1 MSVRPGGAVSDRG
14 MAIELTTPDV
24 DGLGEALDALRA
36 WQDDAAPLQL
46 HPGDVGWF
54 WRFGATATAAAVRT
68 WRRDGR
74 VVAVGLLDGPD
85 LLRLGIAPDLQR
97 DDELARRLADDAG
110 RPERGVLGEGGASV
124 EAPVGALVDEYL
136 AVAGWRVDERW
147 ALLRR
152 DLAAPVEDPAVR
164 VREVGPPEAAAWAE
178 TLRSSFG
185 GTRAAPE
192 RWHALATGLP
202 YADARCLVVHDGSP
216 GGGPSDGETPDGGPG
231 PAVAVIGVWSAGPGR
246 PGLIEPMG
254 VHADHRGRG
263 LGRAVTL
270 AGLVALRELG
280 ASSALVATPASNV
293 GGVATYVSAGFTHL
307 PERFDRRRE
316 AG

>member
-1 MSVRPGGAVSDRG
+1 MIETSTPG
-14 MAIELTTPDV
+14 V
-24 DGLGEALDALRA
+24 DGLGEVVDVLGA

-54 WRFGATATAAAVRT
+54 WRYGAPATAAALRT

-74 VVAVGLLDGPD
+74 VLAVGLLDGPD
-85 LLRLGIAPDLQR
+85 LLRFAIAPDLLH
-97 DDELARRLADDAG
+97 DEELAHRLADDAT

-124 EAPVGALVDEYL
+124 EAPVGARVDEHL
-136 AVAGWRVDERW
+136 AAAGWRVDERW

-152 DLAAPVEDPAVR
+152 DLAAPVEEPGVR
-164 VREVGPPEAAAWAE
+164 VREVGPPEAGAWAE

-192 RWHALATGLP
+192 RWHALASGLP
-202 YADARCLVVHDGSP
+202 YAGARCLVVHDGP
-216 GGGPSDGETPDGGPG
+216 PVGGPLVGGPSDGESADVGLG

-270 AGLVALRELG
+270 AGLAALRELG

>member
-1 MSVRPGGAVSDRG
+1 M
-14 MAIELTTPDV
+14 IETRTPDV
-24 DGLGEALDALRA
+24 DGLGEVVDVLRA

-54 WRFGATATAAAVRT
+54 WRFGAPATAVALRT

-85 LLRLGIAPDLQR
+85 LLRLAIAPDQLH
-97 DDELARRLADDAG
+97 DDELALRLADDAT

-124 EAPVGALVDEYL
+124 EAPAGARVDAHL
-136 AVAGWRVDERW
+136 AAAGWRVDERW

-152 DLAAPVEDPAVR
+152 DLAVPVEEPGVR
-164 VREVGPPEAAAWAE
+164 VREVGPSEAGAWAE

-202 YADARCLVVHDGSP
+202 YADAHCLVLHDGP
-216 GGGPSDGETPDGGPG
+216 PVDGPLVGGPSDGEAADAGLA

-270 AGLVALRELG
+270 AGLAALRELG

-293 GGVATYVSAGFTHL
+293 GGVATYVAAGFTHL
-307 PERFDRRRE
+307 PERFDRRRQV
-316 AG
+316 G

>member
-1 MSVRPGGAVSDRG
+1 MTIETRTPG
-14 MAIELTTPDV
+14 V
-24 DGLGEALDALRA
+24 DELGEVVDVLRS

-46 HPGDVGWF
+46 HPGDVGWY
-54 WRFGATATAAAVRT
+54 WRFGAPATAAAVRT
-68 WRRDGR
+68 WRREGR

-124 EAPVGALVDEYL
+124 EAPVGALVDEHL
-136 AVAGWRVDERW
+136 SAAGWRVDERW

-152 DLAAPVEDPAVR
+152 DLAAPVEDPGVR
-164 VREVGPPEAAAWAE
+164 VREVGPPHAPAWAE
-178 TLRSSFG
+178 TLRSAFG

-192 RWHALATGLP
+192 RWHTLATGLP
-202 YADARCLVVHDGSP
+202 YADARCLVVHDGP
-216 GGGPSDGETPDGGPG
+216 PDGGQPVRGPSDGEAADVGLG

-254 VHADHRGRG
+254 VHADRRGRG

-270 AGLVALRELG
+270 AGLAALRELG

>member
-1 MSVRPGGAVSDRG
+1 MVIGL
-14 MAIELTTPDV
+14 ETPEV
-24 DGLGEALDALRA
+24 QGLGEALDALRA

-54 WRFGATATAAAVRT
+54 WRFGAPATAAALRT

-85 LLRLGIAPDLQR
+85 LLRLAIVPDLVH
-97 DDELARRLADDAG
+97 DDELAHRLADDAT

-124 EAPVGALVDEYL
+124 EAPVGALVDEHL
-136 AVAGWRVDERW
+136 AAAGWHVDERW

-152 DLAAPVEDPAVR
+152 DLADPVEDPGVL

-185 GTRAAPE
+185 GLRAAPA

-202 YADARCLVVHDGSP
+202 YADARCLVVH
-216 GGGPSDGETPDGGPG
+216 GGASDGETPDGGPG

-270 AGLVALRELG
+270 AGLAALRDLG

-293 GGVATYVSAGFTHL
+293 GGVATYVSAGFEHL
-307 PERFDRRRE
+307 PARHDRRRDD
-316 AG
+316 G

>member
-1 MSVRPGGAVSDRG
+1 MIETSTPG
-14 MAIELTTPDV
+14 V
-24 DGLGEALDALRA
+24 DGLGEVVDVLRA
-36 WQDDAAPLQL
+36 WQDDAGPLQL

-54 WRFGATATAAAVRT
+54 WRFGAPATAAALRT

-85 LLRLGIAPDLQR
+85 LLRLGIAPDLLH
-97 DDELARRLADDAG
+97 DDELAHRLADDAT
-110 RPERGVLGEGGASV
+110 RPERGVLGEDGASV
-124 EAPVGALVDEYL
+124 EAPVGARVDEHL
-136 AVAGWRVDERW
+136 AAAGWRVEERW

-152 DLAAPVEDPAVR
+152 DLAAPVEEPVVR
-164 VREVGPPEAAAWAE
+164 VREVGPSEAGAWAE

-185 GTRAAPE
+185 GPRAAPE

-202 YADARCLVVHDGSP
+202 YADARCLVVRDGP
-216 GGGPSDGETPDGGPG
+216 PVGGPSDGEAVDAGPG
-231 PAVAVIGVWSAGPGR
+231 PAVAVIGVWSAGQGR

-270 AGLVALRELG
+270 AGLAALRELG
-280 ASSALVATPASNV
+280 ASSALVATPASNA

>member
-1 MSVRPGGAVSDRG
+1 M
-14 MAIELTTPDV
+14 IETSTPDV
-24 DGLGEALDALRA
+24 DRLGAVVDVLRA

-54 WRFGATATAAAVRT
+54 WRFGAPATAAALRT

-85 LLRLGIAPDLQR
+85 LLRFAIAPDLLH
-97 DDELARRLADDAG
+97 DEELAHRLADDAT

-124 EAPVGALVDEYL
+124 EAPVGARVDEHL
-136 AVAGWRVDERW
+136 AAAGWRVDERW

-152 DLAAPVEDPAVR
+152 DLAAPVETSGVR

-178 TLRSSFG
+178 TLRSSFA

-192 RWHALATGLP
+192 RWHALASGLP
-202 YADARCLVVHDGSP
+202 YADARCLVVHDGPP
-216 GGGPSDGETPDGGPG
+216 GDGPPVGGPSDGEAADAGPG
-231 PAVAVIGVWSAGPGR
+231 TAVAVIGVWSAGPGR

-270 AGLVALRELG
+270 AGLAALRELG
-280 ASSALVATPASNV
+280 SSSALVATPASNV

-307 PERFDRRRE
+307 PERFDRRRD
-316 AG
+316 GS

>member
-1 MSVRPGGAVSDRG
+1 MT
-14 MAIELTTPDV
+14 IETRTLGV
-24 DGLGEALDALRA
+24 DELGEVVDVLRS

-46 HPGDVGWF
+46 HPGDVGWY
-54 WRFGATATAAAVRT
+54 WRFGAPATAAALRT

-97 DDELARRLADDAG
+97 DDELARRLAEDAG
-110 RPERGVLGEGGASV
+110 RPERGVLGPGGASV
-124 EAPVGALVDEYL
+124 EAPVGALVDEHL
-136 AVAGWRVDERW
+136 AAAGWRVDERW

-152 DLAAPVEDPAVR
+152 DLAAPVEDSGVR
-164 VREVGPPEAAAWAE
+164 AREVGPSEAAAWAE
-178 TLRSSFG
+178 ALRSSFG

-202 YADARCLVVHDGSP
+202 YADARCLLVHDGAAV
-216 GGGPSDGETPDGGPG
+216 PDD
-231 PAVAVIGVWSAGPGR
+231 PARAGHEPAAAVIAVWSAGPGR

-254 VHADHRGRG
+254 VHADHRRRG

-270 AGLVALRELG
+270 AGLAALRALG

-293 GGVATYVSAGFTHL
+293 GGVATYVAAGFVHL

-316 AG
+316 AV

>member
-1 MSVRPGGAVSDRG
+1 MV
-14 MAIELTTPDV
+14 IELETPEV
-24 DGLGEALDALRA
+24 DELGEALDALRT

-97 DDELARRLADDAG
+97 DDELARRLAEDAG

-124 EAPVGALVDEYL
+124 EAPVGALVDEHL
-136 AVAGWRVDERW
+136 AAAGWRVDERW

-152 DLAAPVEDPAVR
+152 DLAAPVEDPGVR
-164 VREVGPPEAAAWAE
+164 VREVGPSEAAAWAE
-178 TLRSSFG
+178 ALRSSFG

-202 YADARCLVVHDGSP
+202 YADARCLVVQDGP
-216 GGGPSDGETPDGGPG
+216 PVVGD
-231 PAVAVIGVWSAGPGR
+231 PADIATGSAAAVIAVWSAGPGR

-254 VHADHRGRG
+254 VHAEHRGRG

-270 AGLVALRELG
+270 AGLAALRALG

-316 AG
+316 AR

>member
-1 MSVRPGGAVSDRG
+1 MV
-14 MAIELTTPDV
+14 IERETPEA
-24 DGLGEALDALRA
+24 DGLGEPLDALRA

-54 WRFGATATAAAVRT
+54 WRFGAPATAAALRT

-85 LLRLGIAPDLQR
+85 LLRLAIAPDLLR
-97 DDELARRLADDAG
+97 DDELAHRLADDAT

-124 EAPVGALVDEYL
+124 EAPVGALVDEHL
-136 AVAGWRVDERW
+136 AAAGWRVDERW

-152 DLAAPVEDPAVR
+152 DLADPVEDPGVR

-185 GTRAAPE
+185 GTRAVPE
-192 RWHALATGLP
+192 RWHALASGLP
-202 YADARCLVVHDGSP
+202 YAEARCLVVHDGP
-216 GGGPSDGETPDGGPG
+216 PVAGPPDGEAADGEAVDVGG
-231 PAVAVIGVWSAGPGR
+231 ATAVAVIGVWSAGPRR

-254 VHADHRGRG
+254 VHAAHRGRG

-270 AGLVALRELG
+270 AGLAALRELG
-280 ASSALVATPASNV
+280 SSSALVATPASNV

-307 PERFDRRRE
+307 PERFDRRRD
-316 AG
+316 GS

>member
-1 MSVRPGGAVSDRG
+1 M
-14 MAIELTTPDV
+14 IETSTPDV
-24 DGLGEALDALRA
+24 DGLGAVVDVLRA
-36 WQDDAAPLQL
+36 WQDDATPLQL

-54 WRFGATATAAAVRT
+54 WRFGAPATAAALRT
-68 WRRDGR
+68 WCRDGR

-85 LLRLGIAPDLQR
+85 LLRLAIAPDLLH
-97 DDELARRLADDAG
+97 DDELAHRLADDAA

-124 EAPVGALVDEYL
+124 EAPVGARVDEHL
-136 AVAGWRVDERW
+136 AAAGWCVDERW

-152 DLAAPVEDPAVR
+152 DLAAPVEEPAVR

-192 RWHALATGLP
+192 RWHALASGLP
-202 YADARCLVVHDGSP
+202 YADARCLVVHDGP
-216 GGGPSDGETPDGGPG
+216 RLGGPLVGGPSDDVATDVAPG

-270 AGLVALRELG
+270 AGLAALRELG
-280 ASSALVATPASNV
+280 ASSALVATPASNA

-307 PERFDRRRE
+307 PERFDRRRD
-316 AG
+316 GS

>member
-1 MSVRPGGAVSDRG
+1 MV
-14 MAIELTTPDV
+14 IELETPEV

-54 WRFGATATAAAVRT
+54 WRFGAPATAAALRT

-85 LLRLGIAPDLQR
+85 LLRLAIAPELLH
-97 DDELARRLADDAG
+97 DDELAHRLADDAT

-124 EAPVGALVDEYL
+124 EAPVGAVVDRHL
-136 AVAGWRVDERW
+136 AAEGWRVDERW

-152 DLAAPVEDPAVR
+152 DLVDPVEDPGVR

-178 TLRSSFG
+178 TLRSSF
-185 GTRAAPE
+185 
-192 RWHALATGLP
+192 ALATGLP
-202 YADARCLVVHDGSP
+202 YADACCLVVHDGP
-216 GGGPSDGETPDGGPG
+216 PIGGQPDGGPSDGEAAHVDPG
-231 PAVAVIGVWSAGPGR
+231 PAMAVIGVWSAGPGR

-263 LGRAVTL
+263 LGRAVPL
-270 AGLVALRELG
+270 AGLAALRARG
-280 ASSALVATPASNV
+280 ASS
-293 GGVATYVSAGFTHL
+293 ATYVSAGFTHL
-307 PERFDRRRE
+307 PERFDRRRD
-316 AG
+316 GS